1 MKTKILLIIALCFTQ
16 TAFATEADLL
26 REGCAALKTSAKK
39 TQCLAALD
47 SLINSNAPVPPKA
60 ESLAKLRP
68 NLRAMQCEAFE
79 FSELDSFKKDELESA
94 SCSYQLGI
102 EISDKSTEKVIAQQ
116 SDPKVTTMLLQR
128 KIAMLDKCGS
138 GMQKVDNLFQRKF
151 PDAKMDCSKMR
162 RATPNST
169 APQDSASQ

>member
-1 MKTKILLIIALCFTQ
+1 MKTKTLLLIALCSIQ
-16 TAFATEADLL
+16 SAFAADTDLL
-26 REGCAALKTSAKK
+26 REGCAALRPAIKK
-39 TQCLAALD
+39 NQCLAALD
-47 SLINSNAPVPPKA
+47 SLVSANVTPQPKVDPP
-60 ESLAKLRP
+60 SKLRP
-68 NLRAMQCEAFE
+68 NIRAMQCEAFE
-79 FSELDSFKKDELESA
+79 FSELDSFKKDELEAA
-94 SCSYQLGI
+94 SCSYQLGM
-102 EISDKSTEKVIAQQ
+102 EINDKSTEKVIAQQ

-128 KIAMLDKCGS
+128 KIAMLEKCGS